1 MEYLG
6 AIVEYIKQLADITGS
21 DRENCALNAMSIV
34 FSKPYYE
41 VYKAFKAVGRRGGKG
56 SSIKQITEA
65 FNGFKWQSMPGVSS
79 DKFIDKHFQYPTKVK
94 LSLAKF
100 ARMYPKGKY
109 YVIKSNHALALI
121 DGVWYD
127 NQVPNPRSYVKYFFK
142 VD

>member
-1 MEYLG
+1 MEHVKL
-6 AIVEYIKQLADITGS
+6 LADPTLS
-21 DRENCALNAMSIV
+21 DRNNCALNAMSIV
-34 FSKPYYE
+34 LNKPYYD
-41 VYKAFKAVGRRGGKG
+41 VYRTFKEYGRVTGKG
-56 SSIKQITEA
+56 SSIRMIMTSYNVLKQGSPEKAINN
-65 FNGFKWQSMPGVSS
+65 FQMPT
-79 DKFIDKHFQYPTKVK
+79 QVK

-100 ARMYPKGKY
+100 ARMYPKGRY